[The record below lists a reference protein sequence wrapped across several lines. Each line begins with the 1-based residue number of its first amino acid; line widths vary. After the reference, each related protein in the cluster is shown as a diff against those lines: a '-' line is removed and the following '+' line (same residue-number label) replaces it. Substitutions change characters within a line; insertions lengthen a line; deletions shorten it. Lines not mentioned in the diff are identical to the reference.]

1 MKALI
6 WFLCIFANALITTLL
21 KESGIILGGI
31 PTVLLFAGTMWLAR
45 TLCKK
50 WDTHKANKE
59 VQQNSLKQ
67 NQQPILENDN
77 QILFCRK
84 CGERLIDN
92 SQFCRK
98 CGTKIVEE

>member
-1 MKALI
+1 MCAGH
-6 WFLCIFANALITTLL
+6 WNALITTSI
-21 KESGIILGGI
+21 KESGVILGAI

-50 WDTHKANKE
+50 WDIHKANKE
-59 VQQNSLKQ
+59 AQKNSLEQ
-67 NQQPILENDN
+67 NQQTIPNNDN
-77 QILFCRK
+77 QIRFCRR
-84 CGERLIDN
+84 CGEKLINN